1 MQLKV
6 LQLAIYSTV
15 AIQYLIAFIHDNSAL
30 FLQYVVS
37 STFFRPS
44 AVLKGCASQNCATVL
59 TCKPSRVLRITCVA
73 VFVIVTLTPSKM
85 SCSMPNN
92 LSTFF

>member
-6 LQLAIYSTV
+6 LKLAIYSTV
-15 AIQYLIAFIHDNSAL
+15 AIQYIIDFIHDNSAL

-44 AVLKGCASQNCATVL
+44 AV
-59 TCKPSRVLRITCVA
+59 
-73 VFVIVTLTPSKM
+73 
-85 SCSMPNN
+85 
-92 LSTFF
+92 